1 MISPRSAPRVWDR
14 PETVAGF
21 STAPPN
27 QVLMAWVRQRSRGLP
42 LAILDIGCGAG
53 RNAVPLALAGHRVTG
68 IDLSLPMLEAARQ
81 RAAREGVG
89 ELCTF
94 LEGTM
99 EKLPVP
105 AASFDVVVAHGVWNL
120 AGSDLQLVAAM
131 AEAARAA
138 RTGAGLFVFT
148 FSRNTLA
155 GDLPPLPGQRQIYS
169 QFSGTPQA
177 FVTEEELE
185 GLLASAGFEREL
197 LAPLTEYN
205 RKGALSAGTAAR
217 QPVIWEGTWVRR

>member
-1 MISPRSAPRVWDR
+1 MSAPTSVLRVWDR

-21 STAPPN
+21 SAAAPN
-27 QVLMAWVRQRSRGLP
+27 QILMAWVRQRSRGLP
-42 LAILDIGCGAG
+42 LSILDIGCGAG
-53 RNAVPLALAGHRVTG
+53 RNAVPLAQAGHHVTG

-81 RAAREGVG
+81 RATREGVA
-89 ELCTF
+89 ESCTF

-105 AASFDVVVAHGVWNL
+105 AASFDVVVAQGVWNL

-148 FSRNTLA
+148 FSRKTLA
-155 GDLPPLPGQRQIYS
+155 EDLRPLPGQRQIYH

-177 FVTEEELE
+177 FVTEEELD
-185 GLLASAGFEREL
+185 GLLASAGFVREVPG
-197 LAPLTEYN
+197 PLTEYN
-205 RKGALSAGTAAR
+205 RKGPLPAGTAAR
-217 QPVIWEGTWVRR
+217 QPVIWEGTWERQ